1 MVMVTVDVDE
11 CEVLGEVSTVMLVD
25 ELEDRA
31 KAGDRLARKVLGGDV
46 LAIERAIDHL
56 RAGRPREALEALTLD
71 TDATSFD
78 VSSAWEAARK
88 GTHPFLKVRGRAR

>member
-56 RAGRPREALEALTLD
+56 RAGRPREALEALTLGVEN
-71 TDATSFD
+71 TRLD
-78 VSSAWEAARK
+78 VAMAYDSARRGK
-88 GTHPFLKVRGRAR
+88 HPFLTVGGSA